1 MNKIKL
7 VTAIATSAIVLGA
20 MAPAALAATDVVV
33 AENGAFAKT
42 NVKVKNVKATTVA
55 QSNKSHVTNVVK
67 SHANSGKNKSNF
79 NTGGNSGVGT
89 GPATSNVNVKVGG
102 NSNTANLNSDCGVC
116 GGGETS
122 VAVVGNGAF
131 SHSGVEVS
139 NSSWLTVVQSNVSNV
154 FNAVTSSSNSG
165 GNSSSFNTGGSSSI
179 GTGTASSNVNVEV
192 NGSSNTLNQ

>member
-20 MAPAALAATDVVV
+20 MAPAAFAATDVVV

-67 SHANSGKNKSNF
+67 SKTNSGKNTSSF
-79 NTGGNSGVGT
+79 NTGGTSGVGT
-89 GPATSNVNVKVGG
+89 GPATSLVDVKVGG
-102 NSNTANLNSDCGVC
+102 SSNTANLNSDCGCV
-116 GGGETS
+116 GGDTS

-131 SHSGVEVS
+131 SHTGVQVS
-139 NSSWLTVVQSNVSNV
+139 NSSWLTVMQSNVTSV
-154 FNAVTSSSNSG
+154 LNAVTSSSNSG
-165 GNSSSFNTGGSSSI
+165 GNASSFNTGGSSAI
-179 GTGTASSNVNVEV
+179 GTGAATSDVNVEV
-192 NGSSNTLNQ
+192 HGSSNTLNQ